1 MKKLLVV
8 HTEYQIPGGED
19 IAVNNEAKF
28 LSENFD
34 VKKLIFSNNIDNY
47 FSQSLNFI
55 KNKNNQS
62 IRILHDDIKSFKP
75 DRVYIHNTWF
85 KASLGV
91 FDLLRDLE
99 MKPLLKLHNYRY
111 DCTKSFLVR
120 EHLKNNN
127 PCKACGLEVGNNRV
141 FNKYFEDS
149 YLKSFFVNSYGKKYF
164 NVLQNYNLDLIVL
177 TNFHRAYLKDV
188 NKIDRDISV
197 IPNIIEPQEIDK
209 VTSNRPYLIYAGRI
223 SKEKGVEELIKSFIE
238 CNFEN
243 LTLKIVG
250 DGPLMDYLKIKYNK
264 NNIQFSRFIPN
275 KEVLTLINNA
285 LAVVTAT
292 KLYEGQPTLLCEA
305 SAMGIPSIFPKTGGI
320 SEFFPENYPL
330 SFDQFNYESLKEKL
344 KLILTI
350 KNLNQIGI
358 ANKQFINNY
367 LENTKLLNKFERL
380 INGQ

>member
-1 MKKLLVV
+1 M
-8 HTEYQIPGGED
+8 
-19 IAVNNEAKF
+19 
-28 LSENFD
+28 
-34 VKKLIFSNNIDNY
+34 
-47 FSQSLNFI
+47 
-55 KNKNNQS
+55 
-62 IRILHDDIKSFKP
+62 
-75 DRVYIHNTWF
+75 
-85 KASLGV
+85 
-91 FDLLRDLE
+91 
-99 MKPLLKLHNYRY
+99 
-111 DCTKSFLVR
+111 VR

-223 SKEKGVEELIKSFIE
+223 SKEKGVEELIKSFID

-250 DGPLMDYLKIKYNK
+250 DGPLMDYLKIKYNR